1 MKVCKRC
8 GLDKLLEDYATDRSS
23 SDGLQKWCKD
33 CWHKYHR
40 YDIKPSERD
49 KMTQQQAVK
58 KLINKAKYGW
68 SKWGRN
74 NNGLVDEDITEEWNC
89 QACGEMQTDELPPF
103 MYEVSKREYIRICSV
118 CQNKTIID
126 HIEPLH
132 FDLLIIRVRKR
143 HGLLD
148 NLV

>member
-1 MKVCKRC
+1 MKICKKC
-8 GLDKLLEDYATDRSS
+8 GLDKPLENYSSDRSS
-23 SDGLQKWCKD
+23 SDGLQKWCKE
-33 CWHKYHR
+33 CWHNFHPQKKNLTKEEA
-40 YDIKPSERD
+40 I
-49 KMTQQQAVK
+49 K

-68 SKWGRN
+68 SKWGSN
-74 NNGLVDEDITEEWNC
+74 NNGLVDEEITEEWNC

-103 MYEVSKREYIRICSV
+103 MYEVSDREYIRICSV

-148 NLV
+148 YS